1 MTLKQ
6 KQSQMPRIYTNY
18 GTHQL
23 MHMLRSMDFN
33 MHPYNGNMEVCM
45 GRNSTH
51 KLLFTYS
58 NIVKT
63 DVTLPVDKHVMN
75 PM

>member
-1 MTLKQ
+1 
-6 KQSQMPRIYTNY
+6 
-18 GTHQL
+18 

-33 MHPYNGNMEVCM
+33 MHPYNGNMEVYM

-63 DVTLPVDKHVMN
+63 DLTLPVDKHVMN